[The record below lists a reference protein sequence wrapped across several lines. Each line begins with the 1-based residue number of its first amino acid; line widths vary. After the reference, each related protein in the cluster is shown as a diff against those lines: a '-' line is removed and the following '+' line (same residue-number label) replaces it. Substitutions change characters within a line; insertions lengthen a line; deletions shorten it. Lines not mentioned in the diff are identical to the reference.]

1 MSKTEKKV
9 LDSSTIFQKN
19 NKRITMFLNKIAFS
33 LLTCFIINSCTEPYI
48 LETNTYDEALV
59 VEATITNE
67 YKKQEIILRKSA
79 KLEDKE
85 VKAETGADVY
95 ITDETGMRYDFE
107 EESGKYVSTSEFQAI
122 PGREYRL
129 NITTSD
135 GRSFESSPEDLPPIN
150 PMKDVIAV
158 VETKDSI
165 RGVAIHVNSDDPTNN
180 AKYYRYEY
188 EETYK
193 IVAPRWNSMKAIIV
207 PKATPSSNPTIELIP
222 NSVDTRVCYT
232 TKNSTDIILTS
243 TAELNKNQVDIPV
256 RFISSQNSIISHRY
270 NILVKQY
277 VENLAAYTYYK
288 TLKKISDS
296 GSLLS
301 PLQPGYLYGNIKPT
315 NNPNDK
321 ITGYFELASVSSKRI
336 YFNYK
341 DLFPLDPLPP
351 YFTECEQMSLNFCF
365 IGIGCDGDNLVY
377 GFTNNTITYVRNKG
391 ITYTVNP
398 APCGDC
404 TTFSSNIKPL
414 FWED

>member
-1 MSKTEKKV
+1 
-9 LDSSTIFQKN
+9 
-19 NKRITMFLNKIAFS
+19 MFLNKITFL
-33 LLTCFIINSCTEPYI
+33 LLTCFIINGCTEPYI
-48 LETNTYDEALV
+48 LETNTYEEGLV

-67 YKKQEIILRKSA
+67 LKKQEITLTKTA

-85 VKAETGADVY
+85 IKVESGADVY
-95 ITDETGMRYDFE
+95 ITDNTGIRYDFE
-107 EESGKYVSTSEFQAI
+107 EDSGKYISTSEFQAI
-122 PGREYRL
+122 SGREYRL

-135 GRSFESSPEDLPPIN
+135 GRSFESSTENLPPIN
-150 PMKDVIAV
+150 PMKDVKAV

-165 RGVAIHVNSDDPTNN
+165 RGVAIHVSSEDPTDK

-193 IVAPRWNSMKAIIV
+193 IVAPRWNSIKAIIV
-207 PKATPSSNPTIELIP
+207 PGATSSSDPTIQLIP
-222 NSVDTRVCYT
+222 NSEDTRVCYT
-232 TKNSTDIILTS
+232 TKKSTDIILTS
-243 TAELNKNQVDIPV
+243 TAELNKNQVDVPV

-270 NILVKQY
+270 SILVKQY

-301 PLQPGYLYGNIKPT
+301 PLQPGFLYGNIKSMI
-315 NNPNDK
+315 NPNDK
-321 ITGYFELASVSSKRI
+321 ILGYFEIASVSSKRI
-336 YFNYK
+336 YFNYT

-351 YFTECEQMSLNFCF
+351 YYTECEQMVLNFCF
-365 IGIGCDGDNLVY
+365 KGIGCDGDNLVY
-377 GFTNNTITYVRNKG
+377 GFSNNTITYTSNTG
-391 ITYTVNP
+391 ITYIVNP

-404 TTFSSNIKPL
+404 TSFSSNIKPL

>member
-1 MSKTEKKV
+1 
-9 LDSSTIFQKN
+9 
-19 NKRITMFLNKIAFS
+19 MFLNKITF
-33 LLTCFIINSCTEPYI
+33 LLLSCFIINGCTEPYI
-48 LETNTYDEALV
+48 LETNTYEEGLV

-67 YKKQEIILRKSA
+67 FKKQEITLGKTS

-85 VKAETGADVY
+85 VNVESGAEVY
-95 ITDETGMRYDFE
+95 IIDNTGIRYDFE
-107 EESGKYVSTSEFQAI
+107 EESGKYISTTEFQAI

-135 GRSFESSPEDLPPIN
+135 GRSFESSTENLPPVN
-150 PMKDVIAV
+150 PMKDVKAV

-165 RGVAIHVNSDDPTNN
+165 RGVGIHVISEDPTDK

-207 PKATPSSNPTIELIP
+207 PGATPSSNPTIELIP
-222 NSVDTRVCYT
+222 NPVDTRVCYT
-232 TKNSTDIILTS
+232 TKTSTDIILTS
-243 TAELNKNQVDIPV
+243 TAELNKNQVDISV

-270 NILVKQY
+270 SILVKQY
-277 VENLAAYTYYK
+277 VENLAAYTYHK

-301 PLQPGYLYGNIKPT
+301 PLQPGFLYGNIKST
-315 NNPNDK
+315 INPNDK
-321 ITGYFELASVSSKRI
+321 IIGYFEVASVSSKRI
-336 YFNYK
+336 YFNYT

-351 YFTECEQMSLNFCF
+351 YYTECEQMALNFCF
-365 IGIGCDGDNLVY
+365 KGIGCDGDNLVY
-377 GFTNNTITYVRNKG
+377 GFSNNTITYSRNTG
-391 ITYTVNP
+391 MTYIVNP
-398 APCGDC
+398 ATCGDC

>member
-1 MSKTEKKV
+1 
-9 LDSSTIFQKN
+9 
-19 NKRITMFLNKIAFS
+19 MFLNKIIFL
-33 LLTCFIINSCTEPYI
+33 LLTCFIINGCTEPYI
-48 LETNTYDEALV
+48 LETNTYEEGLV

-67 YKKQEIILRKSA
+67 LKKQEITLSKTS
-79 KLEDKE
+79 KLEDIEIKVE
-85 VKAETGADVY
+85 SGADVY
-95 ITDETGMRYDFE
+95 ITDNTGIRYDFE
-107 EESGKYVSTSEFQAI
+107 EELGKYISTSEFQAI

-135 GRSFESSPEDLPPIN
+135 GRSFESSTENLPPIN
-150 PMKDVIAV
+150 PMKDVKAI

-165 RGVAIHVNSDDPTNN
+165 RGVAIHVNSEDPTNN

-207 PKATPSSNPTIELIP
+207 PGATPSSNPTIELIP

-243 TAELNKNQVDIPV
+243 TAEQNKNQVDIPV

-270 NILVKQY
+270 SILVTQY

-301 PLQPGYLYGNIKPT
+301 PLQPGFLYGNIKST
-315 NNPNDK
+315 INPNDK
-321 ITGYFELASVSSKRI
+321 IIGYFEVASVSSKRI

-351 YFTECEQMSLNFCF
+351 YYTECEQMALNFCF
-365 IGIGCDGDNLVY
+365 VGIGCDGDNLVY
-377 GFTNNTITYVRNKG
+377 GFSNNTITYIRNTG
-391 ITYTVNP
+391 ITYIVNP